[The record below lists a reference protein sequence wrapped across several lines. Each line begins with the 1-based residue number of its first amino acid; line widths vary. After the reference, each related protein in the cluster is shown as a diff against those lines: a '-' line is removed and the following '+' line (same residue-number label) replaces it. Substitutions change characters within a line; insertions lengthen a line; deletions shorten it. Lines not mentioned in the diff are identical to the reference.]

1 MINYKLFFIFFLGL
15 LVLIFFTPVFAASN
29 NCRTG
34 RDGYCAELAAVVPG
48 LEFLQYDDSK
58 GLGGFIASLYVFGL
72 GLVGFSALIV
82 LIYSSFLYMTAGDNM
97 NRVNEARKRISG
109 AVIGLVIAFLSWIIL
124 RTINP
129 DLVQSLDIK
138 LTPITLKAPPSKPLI
153 PGDRPGVAQ
162 PDATFHGQRCNPNNQ
177 NKDCPKGQFCTN
189 TNQGYTCIQP
199 LILTGCQRNLTK
211 TECDKFSSS
220 CKWDLV
226 AGNVGSCVSKDV
238 VSPVGAPPPSTQPP
252 PPQPKKIISKGQDC
266 IPNDSTAICAAGT
279 TCQAEKPNDPLSVRN
294 ICR

>member
-1 MINYKLFFIFFLGL
+1 MFKFLNIKLLLL
-15 LVLIFFTPVFAASN
+15 LVLLLFAASFFSVSAVGN
-29 NCRTG
+29 TCRTG
-34 RDGYCAELAAVVPG
+34 RDGYCAELAALVSVPG

-109 AVIGLVIAFLSWIIL
+109 AIFGLVLAFLSWMIL

-138 LTPITLKAPPSKPLI
+138 LTPITLKAPPPI
-153 PGDRPGVAQ
+153 PGDRPGIAQ
-162 PDATFHGQRCNPNNQ
+162 PDATFQGRRCNPQVN
-177 NKDCPKGQFCTN
+177 DCPKGQFCTSLG
-189 TNQGYTCIQP
+189 QGYTCVEP
-199 LILTGCQRNLTK
+199 LVLTGCQRNLTK
-211 TECDKFSSS
+211 NECDKSPSS
-220 CKWDLV
+220 CRWDLV
-226 AGNVGSCVSKDV
+226 AGNFGSCVSRDV
-238 VSPVGAPPPSTQPP
+238 APQVGAPPPSTPP
-252 PPQPKKIISKGQDC
+252 TQPQPKKIITKGQDC
-266 IPNDSTAICAAGT
+266 IPNDSTVMCETGT
-279 TCQAEKPNDPLSVRN
+279 TCQRENPNSPLSVRN